1 MNLQASVLQLSDID
15 EVINFE
21 QNKMVEMY
29 PDESD
34 RMIASWSSRA
44 RKESFEHYLPLGW
57 SFVVRDRDQS
67 QLHQDGLMTGY
78 FIAQPLLFLDGQTQ
92 SLWVEHMQFSN
103 LQSRDFLCELA
114 YRLSREKHL
123 QRVYFPQQQS
133 IQNSVANYGALSW
146 QPQTIIVKTTKSN

>member
-1 MNLQASVLQLSDID
+1 MNLHASVLQISDID
-15 EVINFE
+15 EVLQFE
-21 QNKMVEMY
+21 QNKMIEVY

-44 RKESFEHYLPLGW
+44 CKESFEHYLPLGW
-57 SFVVRDRDQS
+57 SFVVRDRDQKL
-67 QLHQDGLMTGY
+67 QQQEGQMLGF

-92 SLWVEHMQFSN
+92 SLWVEHMQFNN
-103 LQSRDFLCELA
+103 LQVRDFLCDLA

-133 IQNSVANYGALSW
+133 IQNSVTTFGAQLW
-146 QPQTIIVKTTKSN
+146 QPQTLVVKTTKSN